1 MLRMKKIFAIV
12 MMASILLGGCGAAN
26 APNVNT
32 ATATTE
38 TPATEAATAT
48 ATTEA
53 PATEAT
59 ETVTTTT
66 YNGGVVQ
73 LTVKVNEYDIYFV
86 DQEKHIAGTG
96 EMPLFRS
103 SETEFEALPA
113 KWQGAIIAASF

>member
-1 MLRMKKIFAIV
+1 MLRMKILAIV